1 MSGIAVL
8 FKQEAWKAT
17 YALVTDNL
25 KAVLVRLSAVTTA
38 HVKAITGA
46 TNATPIV
53 LTVTAHGFANG
64 DIVSISGV
72 GGNTAANGRFKVAAQ
87 STNAFSLTDV
97 LTGANIAGNGAYTS
111 GGYAINLTT
120 LQFLS
125 HIDAGARVATSA
137 NLASK
142 TFTLGV
148 FTFAAFTWSAVGAG
162 AACQAVIVYDDSPG
176 TDASKP
182 ILVVDDGAT
191 NLPVTPNGGD
201 ITYTPNASGL
211 AAL

>member
-1 MSGIAVL
+1 MSGVLQL

-17 YALVTDNL
+17 YPLGTDNL
-25 KAVLVRLSAVTTA
+25 KAVLVRLSAVTSA

-53 LTVTAHGFANG
+53 LTITANAWTNN
-64 DIVSISGV
+64 DIISVSGV
-72 GGNTAANGRFKVAAQ
+72 LGNTAANGRWKVSAQ
-87 STNAFSLTDV
+87 ATNTVTLLDPI
-97 LTGANIAGNGAYTS
+97 TGANSAGNGAYTS

-120 LQFLS
+120 MQFLS
-125 HIDAGARVATSA
+125 AIDAGARVATSS
-137 NLASK
+137 NLGTK

-148 FTFAAFTWSAVGAG
+148 FSFAAFTWSAVTAG
-162 AACQAVIVYDDSPG
+162 LACQAVMVYDDTPG
-176 TDASKP
+176 SDATRP
-182 ILVVDDGAT
+182 IVLVDDGAT

-201 ITYTPNASGL
+201 ITYTPNGSGV